1 MGNAPDILLVR
12 VTAIAK
18 ANKHHAVTSSTAA
31 QVKAKV
37 PKRVPCKLFS
47 VIIRAKTGKAV
58 IDKAEPKN
66 KANAVKETP
75 LLETIGYRINAVEI
89 PNAKGTTILT

>member
-18 ANKHHAVTSSTAA
+18 ANKHQAVTSSTAA
-31 QVKAKV
+31 QVNAKV

-47 VIIRAKTGKAV
+47 VIILAKTGKAV
-58 IDKAEPKN
+58 MDNAEPKN
-66 KANAVKETP
+66 KEKAVNET
-75 LLETIGYRINAVEI
+75 LSLETIG
-89 PNAKGTTILT
+89 